1 MPGMKYRANHQA
13 DQNPENEIE
22 QFHGSSFYCSVPVFP
37 GCQLSQGNEVSS
49 LLLLLR
55 PV

>member
-1 MPGMKYRANHQA
+1 MKYRAYHQA

-22 QFHGSSFYCSVPVFP
+22 KFHVASCCCSMPVFP
-37 GCQLSQGNEVSS
+37 GCQLSQGIEASS

-55 PV
+55 AI